1 MKSSAQNKTPSTQK
15 FIGIED
21 IQNDIVLL
29 PGRQAAQ
36 VIEVTATNF
45 ALQSLEEQQV
55 KILSYASLLNS
66 LSYSIQIVIISRK
79 LNISNYL
86 TILDN
91 DAKKTTNPK
100 LAKHIENYRNFVAD
114 LVKNN
119 DVLDKK
125 FYIAISYSFL
135 EKGAGKAGSA
145 KDKDAFI
152 QDARNMLGI
161 KTLSIMQE
169 LNHIGLVARI
179 LRRDELIKA
188 YYAIYNH
195 EDADDRLIEAY
206 HTTHVQGGKA

>member
-1 MKSSAQNKTPSTQK
+1 MKASAQNKTPTTQK

-29 PGRQAAQ
+29 PGRQACQ

-45 ALQSLEEQQV
+45 ALQSLEDQQV

-66 LSYSIQIVIISRK
+66 LSYSIQIVILSRK

-86 TILDN
+86 NILDN
-91 DAKKTTNPK
+91 DAKKTSNPK
-100 LAKHIENYRNFVAD
+100 LGQFITNYRNFVAD

-135 EKGAGKAGSA
+135 EKGAGKSTTAR
-145 KDKDAFI
+145 DKDAFI

-161 KTLSIMQE
+161 KTQSVMQE
-169 LNHIGLVARI
+169 LTHIGLVAKI
-179 LRRDELIKA
+179 LRRDELIKSLLC
-188 YYAIYNH
+188 YLQS
-195 EDADDRLIEAY
+195 RRS
-206 HTTHVQGGKA
+206 GR